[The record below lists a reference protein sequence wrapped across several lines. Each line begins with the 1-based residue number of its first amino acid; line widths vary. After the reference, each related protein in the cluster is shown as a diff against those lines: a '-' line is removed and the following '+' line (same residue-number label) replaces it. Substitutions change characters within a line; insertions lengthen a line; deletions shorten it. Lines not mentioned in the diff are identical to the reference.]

1 MILDQFEE
9 LFTAYPDRWRDRED
23 FFRQLRELLDSDQSV
38 RILFVCREEYIAEL
52 DRYSPYFIDGFRIR
66 YRLERLNENAASRP
80 SSGRQTR
87 AVSPAMLPSCTI
99 SHRS

>member
-1 MILDQFEE
+1 MTAGKEIRDGGTRLAGALRRDSEDPWYLILDQFEE
-9 LFTAYPDRWRDRED
+9 LFTAYPERWRDCED

-66 YRLERLNENAASRP
+66 IGSN
-80 SSGRQTR
+80 
-87 AVSPAMLPSCTI
+87 V
-99 SHRS
+99 